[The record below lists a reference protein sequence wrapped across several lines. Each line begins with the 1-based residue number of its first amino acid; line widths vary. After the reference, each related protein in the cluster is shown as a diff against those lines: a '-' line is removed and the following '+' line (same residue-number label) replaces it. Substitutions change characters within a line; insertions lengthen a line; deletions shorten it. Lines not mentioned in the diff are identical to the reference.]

1 MIPLRII
8 NYNILTLEVIRGQYR
23 SKTVKWENSARDII
37 ICIHAHM
44 IATRIIKYIILTS
57 EFIKGHY
64 RSDLTY
70 KNCDISPKTF
80 GLEVG
85 ETIPLLLRF
94 QRK

>member
-1 MIPLRII
+1 MMSLSII
-8 NYNILTLEVIRGQYR
+8 NYDILTFEVIKGQYR
-23 SKTVKWENSARDII
+23 SKNSQMEKFSQKYNYLHTCPYDSYKDYKI
-37 ICIHAHM
+37 
-44 IATRIIKYIILTS
+44 YIILTS

-85 ETIPLLLRF
+85 ETIPLLLRY
-94 QRK
+94 